1 MSPYH
6 IPGIEVIANDRAAR
20 RRTGP
25 AFNPFPHQVSFKPT
39 DANATR
45 PSLRSRAAALSAR
58 SCSTTS
64 SVVARHE
71 SFSSAG
77 SSFIRAALRPTES
90 KKGRTVSTTSSI
102 ARNESFSSAG
112 SSFVRSAL
120 RRTEPERCR
129 TASVTSS
136 IARNESFSSAGSSF
150 VRSALRRTEPERC
163 RTASVT
169 SSIAR
174 NESFSSAGSSYV
186 RAIVGQPSTAV
197 TSSSSSPSSS
207 RSLSSSVSSCSSI
220 SSRRSALVASS
231 RSAPLRPVHSV
242 PSNPSSAPSCTIKS
256 CISPA
261 SKGRARAEATI
272 ARLNDKYSGHTPE
285 SDGPHSS
292 ALKLKSAMKKPG
304 PSNTEKRVQF
314 TGGRVKIVD
323 RWIVRGVDTHPD
335 HSASLLGKLSG
346 WRVTPLSKPDKDGE
360 TEKYTEYWCSSCTQ
374 LKSHSVP
381 CEQKCA
387 YCQVGKIQKDL
398 NRRNGI
404 SDDSPFDISS
414 QYVFKAWNQ
423 QREKSRARGNWV
435 L

>member
-39 DANATR
+39 GVNATR

-58 SCSTTS
+58 SSSTTS

-77 SSFIRAALRPTES
+77 SSFIRAALHPTES
-90 KKGRTVSTTSSI
+90 KKGRTVSTASSI

-120 RRTEPERCR
+120 RRTEPESCR
-129 TASVTSS
+129 TISVT
-136 IARNESFSSAGSSF
+136 A
-150 VRSALRRTEPERC
+150 
-163 RTASVT
+163 
-169 SSIAR
+169 SIAR

-197 TSSSSSPSSS
+197 TFSSSSSS

-220 SSRRSALVASS
+220 SSQRSALVASS

-261 SKGRARAEATI
+261 SKGRARAEAMI
-272 ARLNDKYSGHTPE
+272 ARLNAKYSGHTPE
-285 SDGPHSS
+285 SNGPHSS
-292 ALKLKSAMKKPG
+292 ALELKSGMKKPG

-323 RWIVRGVDTHPD
+323 PWIVRGVNTHPD

>member
-39 DANATR
+39 GVNATR

-58 SCSTTS
+58 SSSTTS

-77 SSFIRAALRPTES
+77 SSFIRAALHPTES

-120 RRTEPERCR
+120 RQTEPESCR
-129 TASVTSS
+129 TISVT
-136 IARNESFSSAGSSF
+136 A
-150 VRSALRRTEPERC
+150 
-163 RTASVT
+163 
-169 SSIAR
+169 SIAR

-186 RAIVGQPSTAV
+186 RAIVGQPSTA
-197 TSSSSSPSSS
+197 
-207 RSLSSSVSSCSSI
+207 
-220 SSRRSALVASS
+220 RSALVASS

-242 PSNPSSAPSCTIKS
+242 PSNPSSAPSCAIKS

-261 SKGRARAEATI
+261 SKGRARAEAMI
-272 ARLNDKYSGHTPE
+272 ARLNAKYSGHTPE
-285 SDGPHSS
+285 SNGPHSS

-304 PSNTEKRVQF
+304 PSNAEKRVQF

-323 RWIVRGVDTHPD
+323 PWIVRGVDTHPD

-398 NRRNGI
+398 NRWNGI